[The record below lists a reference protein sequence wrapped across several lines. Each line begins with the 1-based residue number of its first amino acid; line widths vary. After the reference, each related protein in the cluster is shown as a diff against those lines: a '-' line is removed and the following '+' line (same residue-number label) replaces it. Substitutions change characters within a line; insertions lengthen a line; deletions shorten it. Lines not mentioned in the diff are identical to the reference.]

1 MKVQRI
7 LIVDDN
13 VDHGRT
19 LEMLL
24 EKPHRDI
31 QYATHPLY
39 ALDLVRNWRPH
50 VILLDIGLPDIN
62 GYQAAERFRRLI
74 PEVKLYAIS
83 GYSAYA
89 DRQRAFAA
97 GFDEHFTKPV
107 DPEAL
112 ERLLAEAN

>member
-19 LEMLL
+19 LEKLL
-24 EKPHRDI
+24 ERPHRHI

-50 VILLDIGLPDIN
+50 VILLDIGLP
-62 GYQAAERFRRLI
+62 
-74 PEVKLYAIS
+74 
-83 GYSAYA
+83 
-89 DRQRAFAA
+89 
-97 GFDEHFTKPV
+97 
-107 DPEAL
+107 EASRY
-112 ERLLAEAN
+112 EPMRGSW